1 MKNYEID
8 AIIESLDNRDND
20 MEIIYES
27 FAGKLFKKAAG
38 KIKDKISDAYM
49 KNNTSAGQHINTNS
63 KEADKSSI
71 LDERKQALNIF
82 KSELNKYLNLKK
94 NFDFENNIEEEII
107 DSGEK
112 YELNYIIGTLDKHG
126 CEQLDNVDVKAFHKS
141 LSEAEKKF
149 EYHEFD
155 WSPQADDTW
164 YALYQKGTVT
174 VK

>member
-8 AIIESLDNRDND
+8 AIIESLDNRYND

-49 KNNTSAGQHINTNS
+49 KNNTSTGQQINTNS

-71 LDERKQALNIF
+71 LDERKRALNIS
-82 KSELNKYLNLKK
+82 KSELNKHSNLKK
-94 NFDFENNIEEEII
+94 NFKFENDVYEDIIE
-107 DSGEK
+107 SGEQ
-112 YELNYIIGTLDKHG
+112 YELNYIIGTLNKHG
-126 CEQLDNVDVKAFHKS
+126 SDELDNTDVKAFHS
-141 LSEAEKKF
+141 ALAEAGKNF

-164 YALYQKGTVT
+164 YALYQKGTVI

>member
-63 KEADKSSI
+63 K
-71 LDERKQALNIF
+71 
-82 KSELNKYLNLKK
+82 
-94 NFDFENNIEEEII
+94 
-107 DSGEK
+107 
-112 YELNYIIGTLDKHG
+112 
-126 CEQLDNVDVKAFHKS
+126 
-141 LSEAEKKF
+141 
-149 EYHEFD
+149 
-155 WSPQADDTW
+155 
-164 YALYQKGTVT
+164 
-174 VK
+174 